1 MKERRLVFLI
11 RTASTTSLTRM
22 LVSIVASCLALLMV
36 EAILDKRY
44 DLNAGELSSLL
55 VLFLYLLMALAIFS
69 LGLLFFVRQEHPIS
83 IMRQWFG
90 ITRFSRGGWARL
102 YGCIF
107 MMFGML
113 GIFGALVALLRVL
126 TRLLG
131 L

>member
-69 LGLLFFVRQEHPIS
+69 LGLLFFVRQ
-83 IMRQWFG
+83 
-90 ITRFSRGGWARL
+90 
-102 YGCIF
+102 
-107 MMFGML
+107 
-113 GIFGALVALLRVL
+113 
-126 TRLLG
+126 
-131 L
+131 